1 MLHVVQAWLVANW
14 LGVAAFAVYAALE
27 WFLPRTKW
35 FKANSAV
42 EGLANLAKKALL
54 DRVPLVGFIVSKL
67 ATPTTPVADPKES
80 K

>member
-1 MLHVVQAWLVANW
+1 MQHTVQAWLVANW

-42 EGLANLAKKALL
+42 EGLANLAKQTILA
-54 DRVPLVGFIVSKL
+54 RVPLVSLIVSKL
-67 ATPTTPVADPKES
+67 ATPTAPVADSKEN